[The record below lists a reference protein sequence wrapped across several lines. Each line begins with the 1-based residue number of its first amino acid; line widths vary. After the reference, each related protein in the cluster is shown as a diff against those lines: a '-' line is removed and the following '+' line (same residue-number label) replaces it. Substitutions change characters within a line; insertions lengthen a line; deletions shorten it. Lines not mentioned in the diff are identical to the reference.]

1 MREMLLKATV
11 YGAGDRYVP
20 ASSVM
25 QPDDE
30 QRFVEL
36 GALPPPYNP
45 STLAMLVEH
54 SDALRQCIDAYSVNI
69 EAFGHRWEPV
79 IDLESDDAKEKL
91 RAAMEMES
99 GGKAEVSDAEV
110 DERFEVVKREMRR
123 EKLHL
128 ESFFEFC
135 SLDSSFPELRQK
147 TRFDQ
152 ETHGNAY
159 WEVLRNAAGDV
170 VQFVYVPGHTVRLLP
185 LAKDPV
191 EVDVQ
196 VRVSPLKFLKIKTPR
211 RLRKYVQIVEPTA
224 ARTVYFKEFG
234 DTRVMSQKSG
244 AYFED
249 EAALKKADPEDFP
262 ANEIIHF
269 RIHSPRS
276 AYGVP
281 RWIGTL
287 LAVLGS
293 RMAEEVNYLY
303 FSNKSVPP
311 LAILV
316 SGGRVNDETAKR
328 IEEFIETQ
336 IKGKANFHKILVL
349 DAAAIDDGSINSGRA
364 KIDIKPLTMAQHN
377 DALFQEYQKQNT
389 EKVGS
394 AMRLPRILRGDSR
407 EVNRA
412 CYSADTE
419 TLTENGW
426 KRWMDVAPDERIAAF
441 SPRTGEVLFVVP
453 EKLYVYDVVDEE
465 MWHFHNAQTDCL
477 VTAHHKMLVRSA
489 QTRAK
494 HPPWREVRA
503 SAIPFNRFEVR
514 VAADSWR
521 GKRGPKSFLLPKD
534 AGCQIERGHDHKSRI
549 NFDDWLEF
557 LGYWISEGGLVQTDC
572 KAATYLVHVGQ
583 KNPRVLP
590 KIRACLDRLGWKY
603 SSSVESDGMT
613 RFHFNNRCLRAWLS
627 ENCGTHAENKRIPW
641 GYLNLSTR
649 RLHILFDAMMDGDGS
664 MDVRENRTS
673 GCYYTSSS
681 VLAGQVQRLLV
692 QLGRRS
698 EIIPGTRC
706 LRVMHSEYRTTRLNA
721 IGQERTPPCVT
732 RERYTG
738 MVYCF
743 SVPGFGFF
751 VTRRNG
757 KVAIQGNTAE
767 AALSFAEI
775 QVFSPQRESFDFMI
789 NRQVLSQ
796 MGVRYWRFRSNA
808 PSLRDPAALAG
819 VVRDLVNAG
828 VLTPAEARELAE
840 GIFNREFRVIAA
852 DWTRLPMQLTLAG
865 FTSDG
870 GAPEPLAPGEFP
882 PGAPPLPGTG
892 AAGTPGE
899 KHPPASQGSG
909 VTPPVKGA
917 EWLKRVRAKLR
928 RGDVS
933 GVVEDLVAVRDQLR
947 AREAIE
953 ADVEFR
959 KLASVK

>member
-1 MREMLLKATV
+1 
-11 YGAGDRYVP
+11 
-20 ASSVM
+20 
-25 QPDDE
+25 
-30 QRFVEL
+30 
-36 GALPPPYNP
+36 
-45 STLAMLVEH
+45 
-54 SDALRQCIDAYSVNI
+54 
-69 EAFGHRWEPV
+69 
-79 IDLESDDAKEKL
+79 
-91 RAAMEMES
+91 
-99 GGKAEVSDAEV
+99 
-110 DERFEVVKREMRR
+110 
-123 EKLHL
+123 
-128 ESFFEFC
+128 
-135 SLDSSFPELRQK
+135 
-147 TRFDQ
+147 
-152 ETHGNAY
+152 
-159 WEVLRNAAGDV
+159 
-170 VQFVYVPGHTVRLLP
+170 
-185 LAKDPV
+185 
-191 EVDVQ
+191 
-196 VRVSPLKFLKIKTPR
+196 
-211 RLRKYVQIVEPTA
+211 
-224 ARTVYFKEFG
+224 
-234 DTRVMSQKSG
+234 
-244 AYFED
+244 
-249 EAALKKADPEDFP
+249 
-262 ANEIIHF
+262 
-269 RIHSPRS
+269 
-276 AYGVP
+276 
-281 RWIGTL
+281 
-287 LAVLGS
+287 
-293 RMAEEVNYLY
+293 MAEEVNYLY

-412 CYSADTE
+412 
-419 TLTENGW
+419 
-426 KRWMDVAPDERIAAF
+426 
-441 SPRTGEVLFVVP
+441 
-453 EKLYVYDVVDEE
+453 
-465 MWHFHNAQTDCL
+465 
-477 VTAHHKMLVRSA
+477 
-489 QTRAK
+489 
-494 HPPWREVRA
+494 
-503 SAIPFNRFEVR
+503 
-514 VAADSWR
+514 
-521 GKRGPKSFLLPKD
+521 
-534 AGCQIERGHDHKSRI
+534 
-549 NFDDWLEF
+549 
-557 LGYWISEGGLVQTDC
+557 
-572 KAATYLVHVGQ
+572 
-583 KNPRVLP
+583 
-590 KIRACLDRLGWKY
+590 
-603 SSSVESDGMT
+603 
-613 RFHFNNRCLRAWLS
+613 
-627 ENCGTHAENKRIPW
+627 
-641 GYLNLSTR
+641 
-649 RLHILFDAMMDGDGS
+649 
-664 MDVRENRTS
+664 
-673 GCYYTSSS
+673 
-681 VLAGQVQRLLV
+681 
-692 QLGRRS
+692 
-698 EIIPGTRC
+698 
-706 LRVMHSEYRTTRLNA
+706 
-721 IGQERTPPCVT
+721 
-732 RERYTG
+732 
-738 MVYCF
+738 
-743 SVPGFGFF
+743 
-751 VTRRNG
+751 
-757 KVAIQGNTAE
+757 TAE

>member
-412 CYSADTE
+412 
-419 TLTENGW
+419 
-426 KRWMDVAPDERIAAF
+426 
-441 SPRTGEVLFVVP
+441 
-453 EKLYVYDVVDEE
+453 
-465 MWHFHNAQTDCL
+465 
-477 VTAHHKMLVRSA
+477 
-489 QTRAK
+489 
-494 HPPWREVRA
+494 
-503 SAIPFNRFEVR
+503 
-514 VAADSWR
+514 
-521 GKRGPKSFLLPKD
+521 
-534 AGCQIERGHDHKSRI
+534 
-549 NFDDWLEF
+549 
-557 LGYWISEGGLVQTDC
+557 
-572 KAATYLVHVGQ
+572 
-583 KNPRVLP
+583 
-590 KIRACLDRLGWKY
+590 
-603 SSSVESDGMT
+603 
-613 RFHFNNRCLRAWLS
+613 
-627 ENCGTHAENKRIPW
+627 
-641 GYLNLSTR
+641 
-649 RLHILFDAMMDGDGS
+649 
-664 MDVRENRTS
+664 
-673 GCYYTSSS
+673 
-681 VLAGQVQRLLV
+681 
-692 QLGRRS
+692 
-698 EIIPGTRC
+698 
-706 LRVMHSEYRTTRLNA
+706 
-721 IGQERTPPCVT
+721 
-732 RERYTG
+732 
-738 MVYCF
+738 
-743 SVPGFGFF
+743 
-751 VTRRNG
+751 
-757 KVAIQGNTAE
+757 TAE

>member
-1 MREMLLKATV
+1 MTDRPTGAPESSSALDGAAGAGAAMREMLLKATV

-412 CYSADTE
+412 
-419 TLTENGW
+419 
-426 KRWMDVAPDERIAAF
+426 
-441 SPRTGEVLFVVP
+441 
-453 EKLYVYDVVDEE
+453 
-465 MWHFHNAQTDCL
+465 
-477 VTAHHKMLVRSA
+477 
-489 QTRAK
+489 
-494 HPPWREVRA
+494 
-503 SAIPFNRFEVR
+503 
-514 VAADSWR
+514 
-521 GKRGPKSFLLPKD
+521 
-534 AGCQIERGHDHKSRI
+534 
-549 NFDDWLEF
+549 
-557 LGYWISEGGLVQTDC
+557 
-572 KAATYLVHVGQ
+572 
-583 KNPRVLP
+583 
-590 KIRACLDRLGWKY
+590 
-603 SSSVESDGMT
+603 
-613 RFHFNNRCLRAWLS
+613 
-627 ENCGTHAENKRIPW
+627 
-641 GYLNLSTR
+641 
-649 RLHILFDAMMDGDGS
+649 
-664 MDVRENRTS
+664 
-673 GCYYTSSS
+673 
-681 VLAGQVQRLLV
+681 
-692 QLGRRS
+692 
-698 EIIPGTRC
+698 
-706 LRVMHSEYRTTRLNA
+706 
-721 IGQERTPPCVT
+721 
-732 RERYTG
+732 
-738 MVYCF
+738 
-743 SVPGFGFF
+743 
-751 VTRRNG
+751 
-757 KVAIQGNTAE
+757 TAE